1 MTAMTSASHDAPP
14 AVYTLVISC
23 PDQPGLVAMVS
34 GIVAR
39 FGANL
44 IESHNH
50 TDRQERW
57 FFMRNVFTA
66 ADAFDEERFRGEFTT
81 LAEAHR
87 MAWHLW
93 DSRMPQR
100 TVILAS
106 HASHCLADLLYRW
119 KSGELACAIPCVIS
133 NHENLRS
140 MVEWH
145 GIPFHYVPIPKTDKH
160 EAFARIEALIDRHD
174 ADTVV
179 LARFMQIMPPHLCEQ
194 VRGAPDQY
202 PPQLPAV
209 LHRRQPLPEG
219 ARPRREAD
227 RRHLP
232 LRDHGPR
239 RGADHRAG
247 RGARGSQRT
256 ARTTWCAWGGTWSA
270 ACCPAAC
277 AIIWNAGYRARQRT
291 VVSSTHRSSEGKHM
305 DGNRSTADREA
316 PTDGADGS
324 SRPSAPSTAPTPAA
338 WT

>member
-160 EAFARIEALIDRHD
+160 EAFAKIEALIDRHD

-179 LARFMQIMPPHLCEQ
+179 LARFMQIMPPHLCRKYEERLINIHHSFLPSFIGANPYQKAHERGVKLIGATCHYVTTDLDEGPIIEQ
-194 VRGAPDQY
+194 DVVRVNHADSKDDLVRLGRDVERS
-202 PPQLPAV
+202 V
-209 LHRRQPLPEG
+209 LSRGLRYHLERRVIV
-219 ARPRREAD
+219 
-227 RRHLP
+227 
-232 LRDHGPR
+232 HG
-239 RGADHRAG
+239 
-247 RGARGSQRT
+247 
-256 ARTTWCAWGGTWSA
+256 
-270 ACCPAAC
+270 
-277 AIIWNAGYRARQRT
+277 NRT
-291 VVSSTHRSSEGKHM
+291 VVF
-305 DGNRSTADREA
+305 N
-316 PTDGADGS
+316 
-324 SRPSAPSTAPTPAA
+324 
-338 WT
+338 